1 MLILLLVKIV
11 YIFLFNLYIY
21 ILPFLN
27 ICFHMF
33 HFSVFYKISNSTK
46 AKDKSHHLL
55 HIAADVEENHS
66 VGMEL
71 GEHRVLTQPCLHIL
85 HGIIY
90 IYILDAVCVCVSESA
105 VLVLPILAGPTFQN
119 SIPPKN
125 ILPPLTSQT
134 PEETKTQL
142 PPHGSFLSSLN
153 NGSSRPVLEMKAR
166 H

>member
-11 YIFLFNLYIY
+11 YIYFLIFFNIY

-27 ICFHMF
+27 ICFHIF

-90 IYILDAVCVCVSESA
+90 IFLDAVCVCVSESA
-105 VLVLPILAGPTFQN
+105 VY
-119 SIPPKN
+119 S
-125 ILPPLTSQT
+125 T
-134 PEETKTQL
+134 PYIGGTYISK
-142 PPHGSFLSSLN
+142 
-153 NGSSRPVLEMKAR
+153 
-166 H
+166 